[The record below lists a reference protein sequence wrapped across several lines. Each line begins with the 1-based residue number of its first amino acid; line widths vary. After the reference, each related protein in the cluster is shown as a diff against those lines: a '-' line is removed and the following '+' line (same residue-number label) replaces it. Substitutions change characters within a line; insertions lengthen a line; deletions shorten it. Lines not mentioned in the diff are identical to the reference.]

1 MATYIFYI
9 SIALCIVSGVAA
21 VSLWYY
27 FRIPDLRRELQELQS
42 ITLQEGEREPDE
54 NLKTLTTGK
63 LNTTTSSLFNKNGEL
78 YNESFTR
85 TQEESD
91 DIEET
96 ASPQA
101 SNFGEALFDVTDVL
115 EMPEDVPA
123 PKPEATDV
131 LENTIPQENGGQAE
145 MAKHEIIDDDTNILY
160 EDLPE
165 DDDIEP
171 DVTDVLFDDIIEEE
185 PQMNHVDDVASEE
198 DEDRA
203 INSTIEDDDITDFLD
218 LDEDDIEN
226 FDQDITQVF
235 NSMPEEEEEQ
245 KSEKDLAALP
255 KNFDDIEVSEETYQ
269 DSTDGNNAD
278 FATNVLD
285 PFDETN
291 DPLAGGDATDVLSTD
306 NISFDGTNRDLDFP
320 TEVGSDKVEDDLF
333 APKPTDS
340 ATDVLDP
347 FDEEN
352 DPFTNSEETDVLS
365 TEDDL
370 FDGVSQNEDP
380 HYDANQDV
388 LEDDPFESQKENDPA
403 TDVLWEDPP
412 EEDNQPDEFTDIL
425 I

>member
-101 SNFGEALFDVTDVL
+101 SNFGEALFDITDVL
-115 EMPEDVPA
+115 EMPEDVPT

-131 LENTIPQENGGQAE
+131 LENTIPQENGGQEE

-171 DVTDVLFDDIIEEE
+171 DVTDVLFDDAIEEE
-185 PQMNHVDDVASEE
+185 PPMNHVDDVASEE
-198 DEDRA
+198 DEDWA

-218 LDEDDIEN
+218 LDEDDMEN
-226 FDQDITQVF
+226 LNPDITQVF
-235 NSMPEEEEEQ
+235 NSMPTVEEEQ

-255 KNFDDIEVSEETYQ
+255 KNFDDIEISEETDQ

-278 FATNVLD
+278 FATDVLY
-285 PFDETN
+285 PFDEVN
-291 DPLAGGDATDVLSTD
+291 DPFVSSEDTDVLSPNED
-306 NISFDGTNRDLDFP
+306 SFNNASQDSNYPYKSSENTSESDSFEPQDGAPSTN
-320 TEVGSDKVEDDLF
+320 
-333 APKPTDS
+333 
-340 ATDVLDP
+340 VLDP

-352 DPFTNSEETDVLS
+352 DPFANSEETDVLS
-365 TEDDL
+365 TDNDL
-370 FDGVSQNEDP
+370 FDGVSQNEDSP
-380 HYDANQDV
+380 YNVNQDV
-388 LEDDPFESQKENDPA
+388 SEDNPFESQEEKDPA